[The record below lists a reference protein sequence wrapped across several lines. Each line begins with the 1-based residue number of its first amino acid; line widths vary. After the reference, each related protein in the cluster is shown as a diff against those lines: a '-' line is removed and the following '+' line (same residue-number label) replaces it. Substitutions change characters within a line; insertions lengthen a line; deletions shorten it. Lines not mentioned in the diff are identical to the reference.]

1 MSEEFVQE
9 QIKEINRKLD
19 LILEENEVQRQNREA
34 IKDLID
40 DVAFIGNDAF
50 KNLVKELDH
59 ATIELDTEALK
70 CLSLRLVRNIR
81 SLGMVMEALESLS
94 DLLKDISPI
103 IKQIG
108 LDGAQK
114 FYELEQKGYFEI
126 LSQVGKAIDTI
137 MSRYKTEDFQNLSD
151 NLVLFA
157 DTLTNISDPR
167 LLNKLNIAVSA
178 LKNIDP
184 ENIKEYSV
192 WGLLRQMNKPEV
204 RKSIG
209 FIMAFLNNIIN
220 TEDKQNN

>member
-1 MSEEFVQE
+1 
-9 QIKEINRKLD
+9 
-19 LILEENEVQRQNREA
+19 
-34 IKDLID
+34 
-40 DVAFIGNDAF
+40 
-50 KNLVKELDH
+50 
-59 ATIELDTEALK
+59 
-70 CLSLRLVRNIR
+70 
-81 SLGMVMEALESLS
+81 MVMEALESLS